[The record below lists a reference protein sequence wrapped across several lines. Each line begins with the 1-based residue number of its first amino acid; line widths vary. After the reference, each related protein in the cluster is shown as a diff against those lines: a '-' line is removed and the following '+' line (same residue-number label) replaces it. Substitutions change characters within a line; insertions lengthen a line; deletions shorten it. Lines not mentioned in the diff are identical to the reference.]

1 MNQKVG
7 RVLADRVAVV
17 TGGGDGIGGGI
28 SALFAAA
35 GARVLVVD
43 IDAEAAE
50 RTVAAIG
57 GAGGQASA
65 HIADVRDAA
74 AVAGMAQTA
83 QTFGGGRVDVLVN
96 NVGHYVKAGVFAES
110 SEEDWEAL
118 YAINLLHVLRCT
130 RAFLPGMLE
139 RERGAIVNLSTVEA
153 FRGIPT
159 CAVYSAFKAGV
170 SQFTK
175 SLALEVAPHGVRVN
189 AIAPDVTQTPQV
201 PYDQWVSAE
210 EQAMIPSW
218 VPIGRF
224 GTPNDAAQ
232 VALFLASDAAGFV
245 TGHTIPTDGGTLAA
259 GGWYKLR
266 GRDQWTNR
274 PRQP

>member
-1 MNQKVG
+1 
-7 RVLADRVAVV
+7 
-17 TGGGDGIGGGI
+17 
-28 SALFAAA
+28 
-35 GARVLVVD
+35 
-43 IDAEAAE
+43 
-50 RTVAAIG
+50 
-57 GAGGQASA
+57 
-65 HIADVRDAA
+65 
-74 AVAGMAQTA
+74 
-83 QTFGGGRVDVLVN
+83 
-96 NVGHYVKAGVFAES
+96 
-110 SEEDWEAL
+110 
-118 YAINLLHVLRCT
+118 
-130 RAFLPGMLE
+130 
-139 RERGAIVNLSTVEA
+139 
-153 FRGIPT
+153 
-159 CAVYSAFKAGV
+159 V